1 LEHSGQ
7 CRRLSGPVVP
17 SLPGKRTEKLASVP
31 TGLAAPPD
39 KFQERL
45 INWGY
50 AMTDIAVRSYVDPK
64 LPAATAFPYK
74 IGVGA

>member
-1 LEHSGQ
+1 MPPIIRPSRPFPARQAQPETRERADPACRPSRQPSG
-7 CRRLSGPVVP
+7 
-17 SLPGKRTEKLASVP
+17 A
-31 TGLAAPPD
+31 
-39 KFQERL
+39 L

>member
-1 LEHSGQ
+1 M
-7 CRRLSGPVVP
+7 
-17 SLPGKRTEKLASVP
+17 P